1 MICNRWHL
9 PLVKGSFLALL
20 VSVSGAG
27 FMLNSQQAA
36 AQQQAKSTFPD
47 VPQNYWARP
56 FIKSLAEKN
65 IVTGYPN
72 GMFKPK
78 QNVDR
83 DEFAAMIRQAFDKAK
98 IRNIPTGSS
107 FKDVPQGNWAA
118 PPIEEAYE
126 TGFMKEFP
134 GNEFRPKQPMTKA
147 QALVALMKGLDL
159 NYDRPVAASQGAARV
174 PASQAAAP
182 VVPANQRRKTTRNR
196 LVFPLAATVLM
207 QPLLPVIPTKQQPQ
221 PKPAK
226 TVPAT
231 TTKSPVVTSKV
242 SALKFLKSYYKDA
255 DRIPKDSVDAVAA
268 ATQAKIVVNYP
279 DPRVLNPNELLSRG
293 SATALIH
300 QALVNQKQIEP
311 LSDKNAV
318 KYIPKSPSP

>member
-1 MICNRWHL
+1 MCNRWHL

-27 FMLNSQQAA
+27 FVLNSQQAA

-56 FIKSLAEKN
+56 FIQSLAKKE

-78 QNVDR
+78 QKVDR

-98 IRNIPTGSS
+98 IRNIPSGSA

-118 PPIEEAYE
+118 TPIEEAYE

-147 QALVALMKGLDL
+147 QALVALMKGLNL
-159 NYDRPVAASQGAARV
+159 NYDRPAAK
-174 PASQAAAP
+174 SQAAAR

-196 LVFPLAATVLM
+196 LVFPLASTVLM
-207 QPLLPVIPTKQQPQ
+207 QPLLPVIPTKQQQQ

-231 TTKSPVVTSKV
+231 TTKSPVATSKI

-255 DRIPKDSVDAVAA
+255 DRIPKDAVDAVAA

-279 DPRVLNPNELLSRG
+279 DARVLNPNELLSRG

-300 QALVNQKQIEP
+300 QALVNQKQIQP

>member
-1 MICNRWHL
+1 MCNRRHL
-9 PLVKGSFLALL
+9 PLVKGSFLALI

-27 FMLNSQQAA
+27 FVLNSQQAA

-56 FIKSLAEKN
+56 FIQSLAEKD

-78 QNVDR
+78 QKVDR

-98 IRNIPTGSS
+98 IRNIPSGSG
-107 FKDVPQGNWAA
+107 FKDVPQDNWAA
-118 PPIEEAYE
+118 PPVEEAYE
-126 TGFMKEFP
+126 TGFMKDFP
-134 GNEFRPKQPMTKA
+134 GNEFHPQQPMTKT

-174 PASQAAAP
+174 A
-182 VVPANQRRKTTRNR
+182 PANQRRKTTRNR
-196 LVFPLAATVLM
+196 LVFPLASTVLM
-207 QPLLPVIPTKQQPQ
+207 QPLLPVISTKQQQQ

-231 TTKSPVVTSKV
+231 TTKSPVATSKI
-242 SALKFLKSYYKDA
+242 SALQFLKSYYKDA
-255 DRIPKDSVDAVAA
+255 DLIPKNAVDAVAA
-268 ATQAKIVVNYP
+268 ATQANIVVNYP
-279 DPRVLNPNELLSRG
+279 DARVLNPNELLSRG

-318 KYIPKSPSP
+318 KYIPKTPRP

>member
-1 MICNRWHL
+1 MCNRWHL
-9 PLVKGSFLALL
+9 PLVKGSFLALI
-20 VSVSGAG
+20 VSVSGAS
-27 FMLNSQQAA
+27 FVLNSQQAA

-56 FIKSLAEKN
+56 FIKSLAEKD

-98 IRNIPTGSS
+98 IRNIPSGSS

-118 PPIEEAYE
+118 PPVQEAYE
-126 TGFMKEFP
+126 TGFMKDFP
-134 GNEFRPKQPMTKA
+134 GNEFHPQQPMTKT

-159 NYDRPVAASQGAARV
+159 NYDRPVAASQAAARV
-174 PASQAAAP
+174 AP
-182 VVPANQRRKTTRNR
+182 TNQRRKATRNR
-196 LVFPLAATVLM
+196 LVFPLASTVLM
-207 QPLLPVIPTKQQPQ
+207 QPLLPVISTKQQQQ
-221 PKPAK
+221 PKAAK

-231 TTKSPVVTSKV
+231 TTKSPVATSKI
-242 SALKFLKSYYKDA
+242 SALEFLKSYYKDA
-255 DRIPKDSVDAVAA
+255 DLIPKNAVDAVAA
-268 ATQAKIVVNYP
+268 ATQANIVVNYP
-279 DPRVLNPNELLSRG
+279 DARVLNPNELLSRG

-311 LSDKNAV
+311 LSDKEAV
-318 KYIPKSPSP
+318 KYIPKTPRP